1 MVQTRSSL
9 SLKIINLTPM
19 QIAEAVPQDE
29 LATVLA
35 PNLATESMGQS
46 ERPLVVYPG
55 ERNQMVVQLEN
66 QERRSMRLQFSV
78 AGDFPL
84 EWCQYATEGYEI
96 LPQSKMSVSLS
107 FQVPAQ
113 FFEDQAA
120 LHPQDS
126 TRLKLKYQVQITA
139 QTDVGTDEEQ
149 TQRAKFDLY
158 VRPRSLYPI
167 FLPAIY
173 REVDFIGRFL
183 KIFEQAF
190 EPMIQS
196 LEVMWAHLDPLTAP
210 EALLPFLA
218 HWVGWQHEPL
228 WEVKQQRR
236 LIRRA
241 VELYRW
247 RGTRKG
253 LRLYLHWFT
262 GLPLDEEAAELD
274 KHIMITEP
282 FGAAFILSDA
292 VLGEGAVLGG
302 GQAYHFSVRLRF
314 DENYPQGAIDESL
327 IRKIIDQERPAF
339 CTYDLFIE
347 SPTAL

>member
-1 MVQTRSSL
+1 MVQTGSTL
-9 SLKIINLTPM
+9 SLKIVNLTPM
-19 QIAEAVPQDE
+19 QIAEALPQDE
-29 LATVLA
+29 LSAVLV
-35 PNLATESMGQS
+35 PNLATESIGQS

-55 ERNQMVVQLEN
+55 EPNQMVVQLEN
-66 QERRSMRLQFSV
+66 KGRRSLRLNFSV

-96 LPQSKMSVSLS
+96 LPQSKMSVPLY
-107 FQVPAQ
+107 FQIPLQ
-113 FFEDQAA
+113 FFEDQSA
-120 LHPQDS
+120 LHPTIATQ
-126 TRLKLKYQVQITA
+126 LKLKYQVQITA
-139 QTDVGTDEEQ
+139 QTDVGTDSEQ
-149 TQRAKFDLY
+149 IQYAKFNLY

-167 FLPAIY
+167 FLPIIY

-190 EPMIQS
+190 EPIVQS
-196 LEVMWAHLDPLTAP
+196 LDVMWAHLDPLTAP

-218 HWVGWQHEPL
+218 HWVGWQHEPM

-236 LIRRA
+236 VIRRA

-262 GLPLDEEAAELD
+262 GLPLDDDVALESD
-274 KHIMITEP
+274 KHISITEP

-302 GQAYHFSVRLRF
+302 GQAYHFYVRLRF
-314 DENYPQGAIDESL
+314 DTEYPQGAIAESL

-347 SPTAL
+347 SVH